1 MNTNKNQI
9 KYSICVPILS
19 EFELIKFQK
28 IRARK
33 IKKIEFLIDSKVKR
47 RKFMI
52 ATKRYKI
59 FQNDGQIL
67 EYGYKSFVQKARHNW
82 ILRIDSDELINTAAL
97 EFIEKTKLNANQVIG
112 FNRYQVVEKDGKFFY
127 LKNKEFEL
135 KNHVQY
141 RFFNR
146 NFGNFGERFIHSPGF
161 DLSLREIIKAPEECA
176 IYHLDF
182 VFRDYQSRK
191 NKSEKYNE
199 LGQITEHQ
207 NYQVLSKENWI
218 LSQLPDD
225 EINQFLEKNLGLIRS
240 IQEMSKN
247 WVN

>member
-1 MNTNKNQI
+1 MLSVKYMISKKNHN
-9 KYSICVPILS
+9 IL
-19 EFELIKFQK
+19 F
-28 IRARK
+28 
-33 IKKIEFLIDSKVKR
+33 
-47 RKFMI
+47 
-52 ATKRYKI
+52 
-59 FQNDGQIL
+59 
-67 EYGYKSFVQKARHNW
+67 EYGKQVYKSR
-82 ILRIDSDELINTAAL
+82 DSMIS
-97 EFIEKTKLNANQVIG
+97 I
-112 FNRYQVVEKDGKFFY
+112 
-127 LKNKEFEL
+127 NKEFEL
-135 KNHVQY
+135 KDHVQY